1 MAIEFYQFLYMGVKC
16 DLIPRKKMLEKHV
29 LRKIFGH
36 KKEQVTTGT
45 DRHGAEE
52 MHRTFPIKSKDR
64 WQAHI
69 GE

>member
-1 MAIEFYQFLYMGVKC
+1 
-16 DLIPRKKMLEKHV
+16 LEKNV
-29 LRKIFGH
+29 LRKLSGH
-36 KKEQVTTGT
+36 KKEQVTRGT

-52 MHRTFPIKSKDR
+52 MHRTFPIKSKER